1 MQNEEKKRRMK
12 QEQERYEQMNNKDM
26 ASYMGIGNGPDNAS
40 QLPAQEVTGGF
51 PGASN

>member
-26 ASYMGIGNGPDNAS
+26 ASYMGIGGGPENAS
-40 QLPAQEVTGGF
+40 QLPA
-51 PGASN
+51 